1 MTTKVEK
8 YILYGASF
16 NPPHIGHFSAISQML
31 EEYDKVIVFPYPKK
45 YAEGRIESLPPI
57 SQRIKMLKVF
67 VMDFFPQMADRLI
80 LIDLAAEMGQK
91 DGLLHTYDYLHF
103 VKDQIPPNSELSA
116 CLGFES
122 QNINRKEEFFN
133 EDKIKKE
140 FPHFYLVEENK
151 IKSSELRDVFSN
163 IRNVKSKKQEEY
175 IRYAVGNALAEHIFK
190 HNLYGIK
197 NKNFK
202 SKALVNDDAALTP
215 ESIKTKPRKIWQLAI
230 FFQSYINI
238 N

>member
-1 MTTKVEK
+1 MNKVEK

-45 YAEGRIESLPPI
+45 YAEGKIESLPPI
-57 SQRIKMLKVF
+57 NQRMKMLEVF
-67 VMDFFPQMADRLI
+67 SLDFFPQMADRLI
-80 LIDLAAEMGQK
+80 LINLATEMGQK
-91 DGLLHTYDYLHF
+91 DGILHTYDYLHF
-103 VKDQIPPNSELSA
+103 VKNQLPPDAELSA

-133 EDKIKKE
+133 EDKIKQE
-140 FPHFYLVEENK
+140 FPHFYLVEENQ

-190 HNLYGIK
+190 NNLYGIK

-202 SKALVNDDAALTP
+202 AKNSTNEEEVLALQSV
-215 ESIKTKPRKIWQLAI
+215 KTKPRKI
-230 FFQSYINI
+230 
-238 N
+238 

>member
-1 MTTKVEK
+1 MTVKVEK

-45 YAEGRIESLPPI
+45 YAEGKIESLPPI
-57 SQRIKMLKVF
+57 NQRMKMLEVF
-67 VMDFFPQMADRLI
+67 AIDFFPQMADRLI
-80 LIDLAAEMGQK
+80 LINLAADMKQK
-91 DGLLHTYDYLHF
+91 DGVFHTYDYLHF
-103 VKDQIPPNSELSA
+103 VKNQLPPNAELSA

-122 QNINRKEEFFN
+122 QNLARREEFFN
-133 EDKIKKE
+133 EEQIKKE

-151 IKSSELRDVFSN
+151 VKSAELRDFFSN
-163 IRNVKSKKQEEY
+163 IKNVKSKKQEEY
-175 IRYAVGNALAEHIFK
+175 IRKLVGNALAEHIFD

-202 SKALVNDDAALTP
+202 SKVNGDGDA
-215 ESIKTKPRKIWQLAI
+215 ESSNLAVKNRPRKI
-230 FFQSYINI
+230 
-238 N
+238 

>member
-45 YAEGRIESLPPI
+45 YAEGKIESLPPI
-57 SQRIKMLKVF
+57 NQRMKMLEVF
-67 VMDFFPQMADRLI
+67 AMDFFPQMADRLI
-80 LIDLAAEMGQK
+80 LINLATEMGQK
-91 DGLLHTYDYLHF
+91 DGILHTYDYLHF
-103 VKDQIPPNSELSA
+103 VKNRLPPNAQLSA

-122 QNINRKEEFFN
+122 QNINRKEDFFN
-133 EDKIKKE
+133 EDKIKNE
-140 FPHFYLVEENK
+140 FPHFYLVEENQ
-151 IKSSELRDVFSN
+151 IKSSELRDFFSN
-163 IRNVKSKKQEEY
+163 IRNVKSKKQEEF
-175 IRYAVGNALAEHIFK
+175 IRCAVGNALAEHIFK

-202 SKALVNDDAALTP
+202 SKAIVADGEILTP
-215 ESIKTKPRKIWQLAI
+215 ELIKSKPRKI
-230 FFQSYINI
+230 
-238 N
+238 